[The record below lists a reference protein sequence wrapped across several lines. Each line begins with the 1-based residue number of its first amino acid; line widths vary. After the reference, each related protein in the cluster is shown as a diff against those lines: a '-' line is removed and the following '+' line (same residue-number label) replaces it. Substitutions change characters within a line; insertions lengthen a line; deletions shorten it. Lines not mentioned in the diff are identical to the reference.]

1 MSGAGSSSPSACS
14 AWPPSPSGFRAQYWL
29 SFAVLIALGAADNVS
44 VYVRGSLVP
53 LATPDALRG
62 RVVAVEAVFI
72 GASNELGAFVAGS
85 AAALLGPV
93 LAVVTGGSLTLSVA
107 LLWSVLFPSL
117 RRVDRMRTV
126 MADSP
131 GS

>member
-1 MSGAGSSSPSACS
+1 M
-14 AWPPSPSGFRAQYWL
+14 
-29 SFAVLIALGAADNVS
+29 VLGAADNVS

-53 LATPDALRG
+53 LATPDRLRG

-93 LAVVTGGSLTLSVA
+93 LAVLVGGSLTLGVA
-107 LLWSVLFPSL
+107 ILWSAMFSSL
-117 RRVDRMRTV
+117 RRVDRMESVR
-126 MADSP
+126 ADTSP
-131 GS
+131 EIAPAGPQDRLTEQA